1 MINNTLGL
9 ENQAGCEIYEKYG
22 KRAQKQQNNTLYL
35 YKCMYAYNIYTEAG
49 RLEENDCT
57 LHLVSLFVM
66 KEGVFILF

>member
-1 MINNTLGL
+1 MRNMGK
-9 ENQAGCEIYEKYG
+9 EQEIW
-22 KRAQKQQNNTLYL
+22 QNNTLYL

-57 LHLVSLFVM
+57 LLLVSLFVM